1 MYRDFTCIDDI
12 VDGVEQ
18 VMHKAPSGDHFH
30 RVLNI
35 GRGNPVSLMDFIAAI
50 ESALGKKATK
60 VLADMQPGD
69 VPRTFASTEK
79 LHDLTGYS
87 PSVRV
92 EDGVKRF
99 STWYTEEWLAYSQR

>member
-50 ESALGKKATK
+50 ESALGKNATK
-60 VLADMQPGD
+60 QFSAIQPGD
-69 VPRTFASTEK
+69 VPRTFASTGK
-79 LHDLTGYS
+79 LQSLTGYK
-87 PSVRV
+87 PRV
-92 EDGVKRF
+92 GVNEGVKKF
-99 STWYTEEWLAYSQR
+99 VNWYTGEWLPLLRR